1 MNFSLLS
8 APVENED
15 LSAVLP
21 DDAALERLAQATLA
35 LSRDGVPVLSDTPVS
50 TRLTTTCGC
59 GAGCTMVSV
68 SDDGEVFPCHMMHD
82 EAFSLGSLLED
93 SGCLAARHAPAPRVA
108 ELGACADCDI
118 RYLCGGGCRARA
130 YFATG
135 DVEARDPY
143 CSLVRTF
150 YRLLFEAV
158 LARN

>member
-1 MNFSLLS
+1 
-8 APVENED
+8 
-15 LSAVLP
+15 
-21 DDAALERLAQATLA
+21 
-35 LSRDGVPVLSDTPVS
+35 
-50 TRLTTTCGC
+50 
-59 GAGCTMVSV
+59 
-68 SDDGEVFPCHMMHD
+68 
-82 EAFSLGSLLED
+82 
-93 SGCLAARHAPAPRVA
+93 VA

-150 YRLLFEAV
+150 YRLLFEAM